1 MITPIILYFL
11 GLLLILIEFYLPG
24 AIMGTLGGI
33 ALLASIFL
41 LAQTQAWWIVL
52 LFTSVVIISVILLV
66 RFALWR
72 IVHAKPGQSIYLRED
87 QEGYQASSFDEA
99 TIGKVGLVMSD
110 LKPGG
115 YIIIDGKQHQAISLT
130 GYVVKDEKVIVVRG
144 QEESLIVKSI
154 TKENES

>member
-1 MITPIILYFL
+1 MISLILFFI

-24 AIMGTLGGI
+24 AIMGVLGGI
-33 ALLASIFL
+33 ALLASIIL
-41 LAQTQAWWIVL
+41 LAQTQSWWVVL
-52 LFTSVVIISVILLV
+52 LFSLVVIISVIFLV

-72 IVHAKPGQSIYLRED
+72 IVHAKPGSSIYLHQD
-87 QEGYQASSFDEA
+87 QEGYQASSYDA
-99 TIGKVGLVMSD
+99 DAIGKIGIVMSD

-130 GYVVKDEKVIVVRG
+130 GYTTKGEKVLVVSG

-154 TKENES
+154 TKEKE